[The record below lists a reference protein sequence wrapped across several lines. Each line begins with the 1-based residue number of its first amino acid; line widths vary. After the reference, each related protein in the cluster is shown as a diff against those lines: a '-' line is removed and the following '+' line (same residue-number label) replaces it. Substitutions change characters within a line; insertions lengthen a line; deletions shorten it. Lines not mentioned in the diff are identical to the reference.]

1 MRTQLVFPL
10 MMIALNVG
18 AAIVSGLQRDF
29 RRALYFLASAV
40 CVLAVSWDQR

>member
-10 MMIALNVG
+10 LMIALNVG
-18 AAIVSGLQRDF
+18 AAVMSGLQRDF

-40 CVLAVSWDQR
+40 CVLAVSLDRK